1 MECILQFCNCNCN
14 VELQNQYLKLKQYI
28 LIFLQTHYFA
38 LFRFINVMS
47 TIHFKFENITFI
59 YDFSQISIY
68 LFKII
73 KYYHSS
79 KSYYSLLFISSY
91 YSYLSDIKFSPNN
104 ENRSFNL

>member
-14 VELQNQYLKLKQYI
+14 AELQNQYLKLKQYI
-28 LIFLQTHYFA
+28 LIFNT
-38 LFRFINVMS
+38 LFHSVP

-79 KSYYSLLFISSY
+79 KSYYS
-91 YSYLSDIKFSPNN
+91 YLSDIKFSPNN